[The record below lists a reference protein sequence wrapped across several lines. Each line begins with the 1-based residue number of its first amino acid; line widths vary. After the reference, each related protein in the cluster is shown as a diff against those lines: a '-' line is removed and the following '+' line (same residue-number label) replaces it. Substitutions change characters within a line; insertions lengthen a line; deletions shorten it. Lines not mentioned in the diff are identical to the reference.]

1 MKLSYWLYIMEK
13 LDEQSLILLEILQ
26 KQEAAIERLAN

>member
-1 MKLSYWLYIMEK
+1 MKLSHWLYIMEK
-13 LDEQSLILLEILQ
+13 LDEQSWILLEILH